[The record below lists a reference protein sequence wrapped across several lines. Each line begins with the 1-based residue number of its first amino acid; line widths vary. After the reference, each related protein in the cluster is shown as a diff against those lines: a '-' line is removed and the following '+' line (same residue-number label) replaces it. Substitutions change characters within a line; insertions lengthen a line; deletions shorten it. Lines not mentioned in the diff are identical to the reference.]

1 MKQLHTFRRYLLTG
15 LAIWLPVVVTFYL
28 LRLFFILADGLLGF
42 YVNWF
47 VKRLCGYAVPGAG
60 FVAAFLLLL
69 LTGYVGNHFFG
80 RRFVGMLERRFG
92 NLPLIRYI
100 YPPAKQMAGLIFNA
114 DKRAA
119 FRKMVLVRYPSSEI
133 YSLGFVTNETLP
145 ALETNVGQRLVSV
158 LVPHTPSPLTGYLL
172 IVPAVNV
179 IPVDISV
186 EEGIALIVSGG
197 IVGPGKKLPG
207 SISPGS
213 SLI

>member
-1 MKQLHTFRRYLLTG
+1 MRQLHTFRRYVLTG

-28 LRLFFILADGLLGF
+28 FRLFFVLADDLLGR

-47 VKRLCGYAVPGAG
+47 VRRLCGYAVPGVG

-69 LTGYVGNHFFG
+69 WTGYVGNHLFG

-100 YPPAKQMAGLIFNA
+100 YPPAKQMAELLFNA
-114 DKRAA
+114 DKRGA

-133 YSLGFVTNETLP
+133 YSLGFVTNVTLP
-145 ALETNVGQRLVSV
+145 ALETHVGQRLVSV

-172 IVPAVNV
+172 IVPMANV

-197 IVGPGKKLPG
+197 VVGPGKELPG
-207 SISPGS
+207 STPPE
-213 SLI
+213 